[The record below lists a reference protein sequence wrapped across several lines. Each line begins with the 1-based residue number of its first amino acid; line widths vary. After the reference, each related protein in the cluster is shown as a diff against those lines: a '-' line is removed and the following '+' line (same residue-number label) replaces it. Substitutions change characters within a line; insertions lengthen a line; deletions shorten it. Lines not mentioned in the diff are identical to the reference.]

1 MYACNVVNPSGLGM
15 VGACLLVV
23 NSISLLLIGMILISY
38 DDERGPQLYKS
49 DPAGYYCGYHAVS
62 VGVKHTEANNYLEK
76 KIRKKPSWNYLETV
90 NVRDKSCIYIRE
102 TTESVL
108 KVFETIIKRVFS
120 S

>member
-1 MYACNVVNPSGLGM
+1 MSSCGEFCFIAL
-15 VGACLLVV
+15 
-23 NSISLLLIGMILISY
+23 GMILISY

-90 NVRDKSCIYIRE
+90 NVRDA
-102 TTESVL
+102 
-108 KVFETIIKRVFS
+108 IKLCKRNNRKCAGSFLRQLSKGFWVTDLDLDGV
-120 S
+120 